1 MKIYKVLIVFGLVMG
16 FVACNNETS
25 LQEYYVKN
33 QEDSKFIALDI
44 PASLIANADSLDE
57 TQKATLESVKK
68 VNLLVYPI
76 KEGKESYESE
86 KQKLTE
92 ILKND
97 EYQLLMKFGNGDR
110 RAEVYFTGEDDAID
124 ELVVFGY
131 DDSRGMGVARVL
143 GEDMNPKNILK
154 LMKSLEK
161 GDLNIEGIKGITGM
175 VKDKAEAYVE
185 KDEVNDS
192 ISAK

>member
-1 MKIYKVLIVFGLVMG
+1 MKIYKVLIVLGLVMG

-57 TQKATLESVKK
+57 EQKATLESVKK
-68 VNLLVYPI
+68 VNLLVYPV
-76 KEGKESYESE
+76 KEGKEAYESE
-86 KQKLTE
+86 KQKLTG

-97 EYQLLMKFGNGDR
+97 EYQLLMRFGNGDR

-143 GEDMNPKNILK
+143 GEDMNPKNILR

-175 VKDKAEAYVE
+175 VKDSAEAYAE
-185 KDEVNDS
+185 KDEVNDT